1 METMT
6 LQVVAL
12 TSRLPSKHGCCIM
25 RTSAITAAIL
35 ALSITGTVNASDDFA
50 ALLADLSFGDV
61 PTDVSVE
68 NEPVEESLTVVQE
81 ETLQDLMPMTTGLT
95 MPGMLE
101 SSPEASSEKVAR
113 VEPAEQPGPQ
123 VALMDPIPAD
133 VPVKTIDF
141 AAAFALEAPA
151 ETPATS
157 VGHPLLGGNCDS
169 GHCGGD
175 MGFDHGRICR
185 PRTPVRLPSSC
196 FHQYWRSH
204 PCYTNVWD
212 GYGIYCGS
220 HHKHLHGECDCFNK
234 SGHGICNGGTNCD
247 TCE

>member
-1 METMT
+1 
-6 LQVVAL
+6 
-12 TSRLPSKHGCCIM
+12 M
-25 RTSAITAAIL
+25 RTPAITAAIL

-61 PTDVSVE
+61 PTEVSVE
-68 NEPVEESLTVVQE
+68 NEPAEESLTVVQE
-81 ETLQDLMPMTTGLT
+81 ETLQDLMPMPTGLT

-101 SSPEASSEKVAR
+101 SSPESSTEEVAR
-113 VEPAEQPGPQ
+113 DEPAVQPVPQ
-123 VALMDPIPAD
+123 VALMDPIPAN
-133 VPVKTIDF
+133 VPVETIDF

-151 ETPATS
+151 ATPATS

-175 MGFDHGRICR
+175 MGFGHGRICR

-234 SGHGICNGGTNCD
+234 SGHGICNGGANCD